1 MIVIIMKQENTNEY
15 NDSDVRD
22 FDDIALKHNIFI
34 QRVYFKKHYNHVV
47 MNLFKVVYFKQ
58 KK

>member
-34 QRVYFKKHYNHVV
+34 QRVYFKNIITTW
-47 MNLFKVVYFKQ
+47 
-58 KK
+58 